1 MAITLNL
8 DTAEELNV
16 TVRRGDTL
24 SFDITVKDSD
34 GDPIDLTV
42 YNFVMDVRRGSSN
55 TSRSDVVLSNRQGGS
70 NTETASIV
78 GAADGTL
85 TVSAARTATNQIPV
99 GAYLFDIAAVNPT
112 ASPVTEETWF
122 YGSFTVNEDYS
133 TLV

>member
-24 SFDITVKDSD
+24 SFDITVKDSN

-55 TSRSDVVLSNRQGGS
+55 TNRSDVVLSNRLGGS
-70 NTETASIV
+70 NTEQATVS

-99 GAYLFDIAAVNPT
+99 GAYLFDIAAINPT
-112 ASPVTEETWF
+112 ASPSTEETWF